1 MSKTAQR
8 VPFGQLA
15 AYAAPGFSL
24 ALLISPFPA
33 LLMAF
38 YAKHTEATTAGI
50 ATVILF
56 ARIFN
61 GVIDPPIGFLSDKTH
76 SRWGPRKPWLVAGAL
91 FSLFAFWVAY
101 MPPANAGNAYFALAI
116 VSFYIAHSVI
126 DTPYRT
132 WSGEISTD
140 YAQRS
145 RLAGATTL
153 ALLIG
158 GVGFLAVPEILS
170 MPAIGVLD
178 SAELDRDAMAILGWI
193 GIALMPVC
201 IGIAVFAVP
210 VGTVTRGEAYHLAE
224 MRTIFTRNGPFRRF
238 ISADFISQVG
248 WAASYALMAILLDN
262 YFGFGDRVVMFL
274 LVATAAQVAAIPLCT
289 RLAARFSKH
298 KVYAWCQI
306 LNGVLLPGYL
316 LFPPDGQ
323 ADFGLMLAY
332 GAFVSA
338 LGTPNM
344 MFPQALTSDIAD
356 YDTLR
361 SGQARAGTYFSMRTF
376 LAPAGG
382 AVGGALGFYTLSLV
396 SYDPASNANSALA
409 THGML
414 AAAIGLPMIAF
425 VVSGILMLSY
435 PITAS
440 RHAFIRKRIEGRRR
454 EDRSLTA

>member
-1 MSKTAQR
+1 MSKGPQR
-8 VPFGQLA
+8 VPFSKLA

-76 SRWGPRKPWLVAGAL
+76 SRWGPRKPWLIGGAL
-91 FSLFAFWVAY
+91 FSLFTFWIAY
-101 MPPANAGNAYFALAI
+101 MPPADAGNAYFALAI
-116 VSFYIAHSVI
+116 MSVYIAHSVI

-140 YAQRS
+140 YGQRS

-158 GVGFLAVPEILS
+158 GVVFLAIPEILS
-170 MPAIGVLD
+170 TPAIGVLD

-193 GIALMPVC
+193 GIILMPLC
-201 IGIAVFAVP
+201 IGVAVLAVP
-210 VGTVTRGEAYHLAE
+210 VGTVTRGETYRLSE

-238 ISADFISQVG
+238 IGADFISQVG

-289 RLAARFSKH
+289 RLAARFGKH
-298 KVYAWCQI
+298 KVYGWCQI
-306 LNGVLLPGYL
+306 LNGVLLSGYL
-316 LFPPDGQ
+316 LFPPGGQ

-332 GAFVSA
+332 GAIVSA

-361 SGQARAGTYFSMRTF
+361 TGKARAGTYFSMRTF

-396 SYDPASNANSALA
+396 GYDPASSVNTMFA

-414 AAAIGLPMIAF
+414 AAAIGLPMVALII
-425 VVSGILMLSY
+425 SGILMLSY

-440 RHAFIRKRIEGRRR
+440 RHAVIRKRIESRTH
-454 EDRSLTA
+454 RS